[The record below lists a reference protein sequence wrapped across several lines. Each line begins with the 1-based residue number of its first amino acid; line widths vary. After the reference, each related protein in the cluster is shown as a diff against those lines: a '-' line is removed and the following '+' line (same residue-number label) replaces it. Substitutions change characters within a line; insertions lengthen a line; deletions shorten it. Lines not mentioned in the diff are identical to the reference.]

1 MLYLR
6 GNQPTELR
14 VKLLNASADGVM
26 VLTREEVPADIS
38 AVMAFNSDDEIEYVL
53 AGDVVHCTSTI
64 GGYKVG
70 IRLRFPI
77 EDDAAG

>member
-1 MLYLR
+1 MEEAFSAAE
-6 GNQPTELR
+6 GDQPE
-14 VKLLNASADGVM
+14 
-26 VLTREEVPADIS
+26 
-38 AVMAFNSDDEIEYVL
+38 
-53 AGDVVHCTSTI
+53 AGDVVHCTSTV